1 MSRHTRASRAGPSRI
16 HAASS
21 PWGATGAAVPGP
33 EDVDPYH
40 TNKRP
45 SQDYYQRKREQ
56 GKLTLRVAI
65 FNTDKTAEFAN
76 LYKQLKN
83 CPKPLHYNEPT
94 PTPRS
99 RIISNMEL
107 KVPTKPKK
115 ESHITGR
122 EMHDRGKKT
131 AARKKLMEIAPSER
145 TLSEATKHRRA
156 VARRNEKERSKKRD
170 AAALLLP
177 PDATRR
183 GRVTYY

>member
-45 SQDYYQRKREQ
+45 PQDYYQRKREQ

-76 LYKQLKN
+76 LYNQLES
-83 CPKPLHYNEPT
+83 CPKPLGWNEPT

-99 RIISNMEL
+99 RIISNMKL

-122 EMHDRGKKT
+122 EMRDRKKKT
-131 AARKKLMEIAPSER
+131 AARKKMREIAPSGR
-145 TLSEATKHRRA
+145 TVSEATKHRYA
-156 VARRNEKERSKKRD
+156 VTRRNKNERSKKRE
-170 AAALLLP
+170 AAAWVLT
-177 PDATRR
+177 PDEQRSCKKRR
-183 GRVTYY
+183 T